1 MLFKIDNLIFI
12 ELLENGINNLDKHR
26 TIVNDLNVFP
36 VPDGDTG
43 TNMVMTLKYGY
54 DAIAN
59 KNDTLYKIV
68 TSFATGTVFGA
79 RGNSGVIVSQFFKGV
94 AEVLKDFDE
103 VDCETFAIALSKG
116 CESAYASVAKPVE
129 GTILTVLKDAKNA
142 VLKSMPLNNF
152 DDLFDIYIKEA
163 KASLER
169 TPEFLP
175 ILKKA
180 GVVDSG
186 AAGIIYFFEGVQ
198 KFLQGEEIKSEEKS
212 SEANVIDFSIFNK
225 ETNFEYGYCIEGL
238 LQLKIES
245 EKFDLQVFNK
255 GLSKIGKSIVT
266 ILENDKLKL
275 HVHSNIIGDITNYCQ
290 KYGEFLTIKIENM
303 TVQNIQLSENELEDK
318 KILFDAKAQKSE
330 FAVVAVANNAFM
342 QQRLF
347 EIGADVVIKSEVA
360 PSAQEFIDAFAHANS
375 KRILV
380 FPNSSNS
387 ILTSMKA
394 GSLYKKANVTV
405 LNCRSIVECYASLLM
420 IDFDDTIENA
430 VMSVND
436 TISNIYQ
443 LSIFQATK
451 DIKFDKKT
459 VKENEF
465 FALSN
470 NKILNKGNTLEA
482 ITLDTIKDVLH
493 SNDYSVVTLYYGK
506 NVSNEYIDFIM
517 ELINSAD
524 LGAEVACVSTK
535 EVLYSLTITF
545 E

>member
-43 TNMVMTLKYGY
+43 TNMLMTLKYGY

-318 KILFDAKAQKSE
+318 KILFDAEAQKSE

-420 IDFDDTIENA
+420 IDFDDTI
-430 VMSVND
+430 
-436 TISNIYQ
+436 
-443 LSIFQATK
+443 
-451 DIKFDKKT
+451 
-459 VKENEF
+459 
-465 FALSN
+465 
-470 NKILNKGNTLEA
+470 
-482 ITLDTIKDVLH
+482 
-493 SNDYSVVTLYYGK
+493 
-506 NVSNEYIDFIM
+506 
-517 ELINSAD
+517 
-524 LGAEVACVSTK
+524 
-535 EVLYSLTITF
+535 
-545 E
+545 

>member
-43 TNMVMTLKYGY
+43 TNMLMTLKYGY

-275 HVHSNIIGDITNYCQ
+275 HVHSNIIGDVTNYCQ

-318 KILFDAKAQKSE
+318 KILFDAEAQKSE

-493 SNDYSVVTLYYGK
+493 SNDYGVVTLYYGR
-506 NVSNEYIDFIM
+506 NVSNEYVEFIM

-524 LGAEVACVSTK
+524 LGVEVACVSTK

>member
-43 TNMVMTLKYGY
+43 TNMLMTLKYGY

-163 KASLER
+163 KASLDR

-225 ETNFEYGYCIEGL
+225 DTNFEYGYCIEGL

-318 KILFDAKAQKSE
+318 KILFDAEAKKSE

-482 ITLDTIKDVLH
+482 ITLDIIKDVLH

-517 ELINSAD
+517 KLINSAD

>member
-43 TNMVMTLKYGY
+43 TNMLMTLKYGY

-318 KILFDAKAQKSE
+318 KILFDAEAQKSE

-506 NVSNEYIDFIM
+506 NVSNEYIEFIM

-524 LGAEVACVSTK
+524 LGVEVACVSTK

>member
-43 TNMVMTLKYGY
+43 TNMLMTLKYGY

-186 AAGIIYFFEGVQ
+186 AAGIIYFFEGLQ

-318 KILFDAKAQKSE
+318 KILFDVEAQKSE

>member
-43 TNMVMTLKYGY
+43 TNMLMTLKYGY

-68 TSFATGTVFGA
+68 TNFATGTVFGA

-318 KILFDAKAQKSE
+318 KILFDAEAQKSE

>member
-43 TNMVMTLKYGY
+43 TNMLMTLKYGY

-318 KILFDAKAQKSE
+318 KILFDAEAKKSE

-493 SNDYSVVTLYYGK
+493 SNDYGVVTLYYGK

-524 LGAEVACVSTK
+524 LGVEVACVSTK

>member
-43 TNMVMTLKYGY
+43 TNMLMTLKYGY

-482 ITLDTIKDVLH
+482 ITLDIIKDVLH

>member
-43 TNMVMTLKYGY
+43 TNMLMTLKYGY

-212 SEANVIDFSIFNK
+212 SESNVIDFSIFNK

-303 TVQNIQLSENELEDK
+303 TVQNIQLSENEIEDK
-318 KILFDAKAQKSE
+318 KILFDAEAQKSE

-524 LGAEVACVSTK
+524 LGVEVACVSTK